1 MRVAADNQID
11 PVSSQKPGQLP
22 LHLVRSTF
30 VFVAP
35 VHAGDHAI
43 HAVVLDRRQVRGDP
57 HRVDG
62 IDRQSGRDRK
72 TVRTVG
78 VVQQG
83 ETYAARFETERMP
96 RPEIRAVQK
105 NARMFDAVPVEF
117 PDRRTDAFRSA
128 VAAVVVGQY
137 GNVHAQGVECLG
149 QSRRGAEAGVTRI
162 GSGFGKG
169 GFEIDDR
176 CIGRTEALP
185 HPVERGIEIE
195 IAFRRTRC
203 GELGRMLHLR
213 FADTVAL
220 AKFGNLLFYIL
231 VVFFAI
237 RLAKRYQGLVAL
249 VALLP
254 NSVFLASALTYD
266 AVVNSFLLLGMVLV
280 TNELISPEE
289 KLTWQNT
296 LLILLSFAIGCQSK
310 PIYVVMVLMLLFL
323 GRKKFYNRP
332 QEIVYKLALLIMAGL
347 MLYNIFRPTPAA
359 GSDYYLVGNFD
370 FAGDKRNIGT
380 SVTGQLQYI
389 LQNPFTYALLLLK
402 SMVQLLGTY
411 LSGGAD
417 FFQYGYLGTG
427 STIFTWIV
435 IVLGLWLA
443 LWSAKGVKRWKMPAV
458 SIVLTLIMLLGTSA
472 IVWSSMYVSYTTVGA
487 NEIRGVQGRYFIP
500 LFLPFASCF
509 FNNRLESRLGE
520 LARRRILYGVMM
532 AVNLFMIYTLVITV
546 INI

>member
-1 MRVAADNQID
+1 M
-11 PVSSQKPGQLP
+11 
-22 LHLVRSTF
+22 
-30 VFVAP
+30 
-35 VHAGDHAI
+35 HAGDHAI

-203 GELGRMLHLR
+203 GELGRMLHQVPGEDQPGTPYLR
-213 FADTVAL
+213 EGWLGRYVDFGCPAPMRQRVGATDVKGAGCRQSDDCQNDDFR
-220 AKFGNLLFYIL
+220 KFLHFPSK
-231 VVFFAI
+231 I
-237 RLAKRYQGLVAL
+237 RYGAELSKKLRR
-249 VALLP
+249 
-254 NSVFLASALTYD
+254 FASALMG
-266 AVVNSFLLLGMVLV
+266 AF
-280 TNELISPEE
+280 
-289 KLTWQNT
+289 
-296 LLILLSFAIGCQSK
+296 
-310 PIYVVMVLMLLFL
+310 
-323 GRKKFYNRP
+323 RK
-332 QEIVYKLALLIMAGL
+332 
-347 MLYNIFRPTPAA
+347 
-359 GSDYYLVGNFD
+359 
-370 FAGDKRNIGT
+370 
-380 SVTGQLQYI
+380 
-389 LQNPFTYALLLLK
+389 
-402 SMVQLLGTY
+402 
-411 LSGGAD
+411 
-417 FFQYGYLGTG
+417 
-427 STIFTWIV
+427 
-435 IVLGLWLA
+435 
-443 LWSAKGVKRWKMPAV
+443 
-458 SIVLTLIMLLGTSA
+458 
-472 IVWSSMYVSYTTVGA
+472 
-487 NEIRGVQGRYFIP
+487 
-500 LFLPFASCF
+500 
-509 FNNRLESRLGE
+509 
-520 LARRRILYGVMM
+520 
-532 AVNLFMIYTLVITV
+532 
-546 INI
+546 